1 MKIRNGFVSNSS
13 SSSFVVFA
21 DKIENPSELSAKDLE
36 KDKIMIIG
44 KELCEA
50 TDFFSVQNAEMLSYA
65 QNNDYLKRRTWLK
78 VIEMI
83 CTEDNDGFFTVPESV
98 AGRLGTAIEVDYHTS
113 DDVECLKDRYD
124 DLD

>member
-21 DKIENPSELSAKDLE
+21 DKIENPSELTAKDLKE
-36 KDKIMIIG
+36 KIMIIG
-44 KELCEA
+44 KGLCDG
-50 TDFFSVQNAEMLSYA
+50 TDFFSVQNAEMLSFA
-65 QNNDYLKRRTWLK
+65 QNNRYLNRQPWLK

-83 CTEDNDGFFTVPESV
+83 CTEGNDGFFTVPESV
-98 AGRLGTAIEVDYHTS
+98 AGRLGTAIEVDYHVS
-113 DDVECLKDRYD
+113 DDLERLEDRYE